1 MRTVANT
8 PFAFLQEIAVYTSY
22 SIQHVVGAR
31 CQRCQTTRHS
41 FGRGL
46 LARRPSRRIPLVP
59 FSSGSSGGVGGGDS
73 DALPS
78 TLTLSQAYSLLGLD
92 EGASYDAVLTAK
104 NALLTRYQGQ
114 DEKKMEVEL
123 AYDIIFNSR
132 LKARLSGDLPV
143 SNKVGV
149 EG

>member
-1 MRTVANT
+1 MRTVAHT
-8 PFAFLQEIAVYTSY
+8 PFAFLQEIAVYTS
-22 SIQHVVGAR
+22 QHVVGAR

-41 FGRGL
+41 FGRGR
-46 LARRPSRRIPLVP
+46 LARLPSRRTSSLVP
-59 FSSGSSGGVGGGDS
+59 FSSGSSGGGGGGDS

>member
-8 PFAFLQEIAVYTSY
+8 PFAFLQEIAVYTS
-22 SIQHVVGAR
+22 QHVVGAR
-31 CQRCQTTRHS
+31 CQRGQTTR
-41 FGRGL
+41 RGHF
-46 LARRPSRRIPLVP
+46 ARLPSRRIPPLIP
-59 FSSGSSGGVGGGDS
+59 FSSGSSGGGGGGGDS

-78 TLTLSQAYSLLGLD
+78 TLTLSEAYSLLGLD
-92 EGASYDAVLTAK
+92 ERASYDAVLSAK
-104 NALLTRYQGQ
+104 NALLSRYQGQ

-149 EG
+149 LENLE